1 MVTTEAPGVSMRME
15 ADDLAVKVAAKVA
28 AGVADA
34 LDLAFGPGR
43 RLTAITLEAT
53 RNVVEHADAKGTTG
67 VIELRIALEP
77 PRPHNGNGPQAP
89 EIHVSVRDFGNGCP
103 LEPTSNDP
111 PGLGLSIMSE
121 LSEELTITSRR
132 DGGTEIDALIRSG
145 GEASEV
151 LPRAQLDPPQA
162 VSELTFEGP
171 ELLRAVLPRAMAAH
185 AAEMDA
191 SMDAVEDA
199 MQAGRAIA
207 DSLADEKSRPA
218 VRISRSED
226 GLAVR
231 IGTLG
236 AAADREL
243 LGSLRSAGGPGT
255 STSAGTDR
263 AGDPFVLIDVPLH

>member
-1 MVTTEAPGVSMRME
+1 MVTTEAPGVLMRMA

-28 AGVADA
+28 AGVAEA

-53 RNVVEHADAKGTTG
+53 RNVVEHAYAEESTG
-67 VIELRIALEP
+67 AIELRIALEP
-77 PRPHNGNGPQAP
+77 PRPHNGNGPQPP
-89 EIHVSVRDFGNGCP
+89 EIHVSVRDFGDGCP

-132 DGGTEIDALIRSG
+132 DGGTEIDALVRSG
-145 GEASEV
+145 GMASEV
-151 LPRAQLDPPQA
+151 LPRAEADPLEA
-162 VSELTFEGP
+162 VSELAFGSP
-171 ELLRAVLPRAMAAH
+171 DFLRAVLPRAMAAH

-191 SMDAVEDA
+191 SIDAVEDA
-199 MQAGRAIA
+199 MQAGRTIA
-207 DSLADEKSRPA
+207 ASLADERGVPA
-218 VRISRSED
+218 IRIARSED
-226 GLAVR
+226 GLAVQ

-263 AGDPFVLIDVPLH
+263 AGDPVVLIDVPLH